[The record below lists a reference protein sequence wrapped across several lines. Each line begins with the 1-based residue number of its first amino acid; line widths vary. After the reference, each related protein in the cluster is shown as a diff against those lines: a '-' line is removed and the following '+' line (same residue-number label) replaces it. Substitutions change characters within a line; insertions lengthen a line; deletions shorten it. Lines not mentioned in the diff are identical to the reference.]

1 MAGIVIDIGNTFDSI
16 EEVIDCFQSL
26 IQRLQELK
34 LNPPTYL
41 HIQIEGGNV
50 IEVKGDG

>member
-26 IQRLQELK
+26 IQ
-34 LNPPTYL
+34 
-41 HIQIEGGNV
+41 IEGGNV